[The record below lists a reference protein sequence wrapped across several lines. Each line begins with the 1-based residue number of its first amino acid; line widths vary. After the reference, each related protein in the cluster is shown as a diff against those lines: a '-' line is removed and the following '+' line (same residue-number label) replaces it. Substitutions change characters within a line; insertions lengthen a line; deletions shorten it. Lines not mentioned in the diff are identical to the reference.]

1 MIKSKTY
8 NGQAGLNY
16 IQSSDLAFSI
26 VYVVKREGTQYDKY
40 VSGSTERTY
49 IYQNSL
55 GRINFPN
62 NFAAGGEKVFVIFKT
77 TTGTEPENPPG
88 VCVPVE
94 VEDSEMPDAIVN
106 VSYSKAFPLNGSTPF
121 TLNVIQKPSWSQVQV
136 SLFGVVTVMGF
147 PDVAGPETLEF
158 SVSNCGGSAP
168 TILHSFTTLAN
179 ADNIFI
185 SAPSISRITSVSDI
199 PFVITGGS
207 FPVYLSNSVS
217 GIHND
222 YTGII
227 SVAVTGIIFP
237 KTLRLIKNG
246 VQLEAIAVTSN
257 GTKIFGSQ
265 TYLTADTIHIILN

>member
-16 IQSSDLAFSI
+16 IQSSDIAFAI
-26 VYVVKREGTQYDKY
+26 IYVVKKEGTQHDKY
-40 VSGSTERTY
+40 ISGSTDRTY

-55 GRINFPN
+55 GRINFPTA
-62 NFAAGGEKVFVIFKT
+62 FAAGGEKVFVIFKT

-94 VEDSEMPDAIVN
+94 IEDSEMPDAIVN
-106 VSYSKAFPLNGSTPF
+106 VSYSKAFPLNGSAPY
-121 TLNVIQKPSWSQVQV
+121 TLNVIQKPSWAIVHI
-136 SLFGVVTVMGF
+136 SLGGVVTVMGF
-147 PDVAGPETLEF
+147 PDIAGPETLEF

-168 TILHSFTTLAN
+168 TILHTFTTLAN
-179 ADNIFI
+179 SDNIFI
-185 SAPSISRITSVSDI
+185 SSPSISRITSVADI

-207 FPVYLSNSVS
+207 FPVYLSSSVS

-227 SVAVTGIIFP
+227 SVAVTNIIFP

-246 VQLEAIAVTSN
+246 VQLEGIAVSSN
-257 GTKIFGSQ
+257 GTYPFASQ
-265 TYLTADTIHIILN
+265 TYLSTDVIQIILN